1 MCAACLDMDP
11 SGALLSHSEPILVIQ
26 EGLGGLEVV
35 NSMDPTDLRTSG
47 SWDLTDLGSRET
59 SRFCT
64 WQIIWVQILYL
75 ADHLGPGPQI

>member
-35 NSMDPTDLRTSG
+35 NSMDPTDLRTS
-47 SWDLTDLGSRET
+47 DLQDPGGPRPPRSRKPT
-59 SRFCT
+59 SE
-64 WQIIWVQILYL
+64 I
-75 ADHLGPGPQI
+75 